1 MKVTLT
7 DLKQNVSMNVLLLD
21 NVALMYDIV
30 FLDDTLDDEEDRIND
45 EAAWEWFEEDDDYD
59 FDQEAYEQR
68 SALEAVV
75 IGKTDIPVERVIK
88 MSDKELN
95 ELVDKLL

>member
-1 MKVTLT
+1 
-7 DLKQNVSMNVLLLD
+7 MNVLLLD

-30 FLDDTLDDEEDRIND
+30 ELDDTLDDEEDRIND
-45 EAAWEWFEEDDDYD
+45 EAAWEWFADDDDDDYN
-59 FDQEAYEQR
+59 FDQEAYAER

-95 ELVDKLL
+95 ELVDKLENE

>member
-1 MKVTLT
+1 MEVTLT

-59 FDQEAYEQR
+59 FDQEAYGQR

>member
-1 MKVTLT
+1 
-7 DLKQNVSMNVLLLD
+7 MNVLLLD
-21 NVALMYDIV
+21 NVALMYDIIE
-30 FLDDTLDDEEDRIND
+30 LDDTLDDEEDRIND
-45 EAAWEWFEEDDDYD
+45 EAAWEWFADDDDDDYN
-59 FDQEAYEQR
+59 FDQIAYEER

-95 ELVDKLL
+95 ELVDKLENE

>member
-1 MKVTLT
+1 
-7 DLKQNVSMNVLLLD
+7 MNVLLLD
-21 NVALMYDIV
+21 NVALIYDII

-45 EAAWEWFEEDDDYD
+45 ETAWEWFEEDDDDDYS
-59 FDQEAYEQR
+59 FEQEAYGQR

-75 IGKTDIPVERVIK
+75 ISKTDIPVKRVIK

-95 ELVDKLL
+95 ELVDKLLSK

>member
-1 MKVTLT
+1 
-7 DLKQNVSMNVLLLD
+7 MNVLLLD
-21 NVALMYDIV
+21 NIALMHDII

-45 EAAWEWFEEDDDYD
+45 EAAWEWFEEDDDDDYS
-59 FDQEAYEQR
+59 FEQEAYEQR

-95 ELVDKLL
+95 ELVDKLLSK